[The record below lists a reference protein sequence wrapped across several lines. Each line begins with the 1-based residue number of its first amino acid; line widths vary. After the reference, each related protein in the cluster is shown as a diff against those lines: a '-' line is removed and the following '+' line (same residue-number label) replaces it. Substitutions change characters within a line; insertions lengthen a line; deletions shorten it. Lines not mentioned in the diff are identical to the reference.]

1 MSFVCLTIKKSLCS
15 IDSVKWDVKRSL
27 TYKGGEGMLG
37 FAKRNFKA
45 TLTGLCR
52 VFVNLTVSS
61 KELKADMRLLALLIA
76 LVATMVMVAP
86 MDFQVREGKLT
97 YQLALGSR
105 DGGYVDFSLGPA
117 GSLKYLTH
125 AVPIN
130 LRMNLVLNSNL
141 TKNKS
146 FSDTFDS
153 GVKRFK
159 FDAVNA
165 FYYFLASRILLIAVI
180 GLAVGVIRS
189 NGGQHWLRQ
198 TLKNALRWAT
208 FFLVITGVLIAIS
221 YISLDRTP
229 EAKYTGLAQEFPKVL
244 NLAKRVSGSFTLK
257 KNMLQDFV
265 EGFVTVPNQ
274 MDNPTLGNQDASRIR
289 ILVASDVHDNFA
301 GMQIASEIINDK
313 TNPYGKI
320 SALVLAGDIT
330 VFGQRYEASLFAKS
344 LKVGDVPIYFVGG
357 NHEDAP
363 AVLAFQ
369 QMGYVLLDNRVIN
382 VGNIQIT
389 GVSDP
394 SALNS
399 VLVPTLEELKVQSES
414 IAKTWSGYTN
424 PPNMMIVHNIAQAQ
438 DVIGLAQSANQNLT
452 VVYGHDHKVGHKIDG
467 LINLIDCGTAGASG
481 FDEIGRNPNSSYT
494 FQILEFSSGT
504 QPVLTGVTT
513 LGFDGLNGSSSV
525 VFDPIN

>member
-1 MSFVCLTIKKSLCS
+1 
-15 IDSVKWDVKRSL
+15 
-27 TYKGGEGMLG
+27 MLV
-37 FAKRNFKA
+37 FAKRSFKA
-45 TLTGLCR
+45 TLTGLRR
-52 VFVNLTVSS
+52 VLVKLKVSS
-61 KELKADMRLLALLIA
+61 KELKADIRLLALLIA
-76 LVATMVMVAP
+76 LVATMIMVAP

-117 GSLKYLTH
+117 GSLKYHTH

-208 FFLVITGVLIAIS
+208 CFLVIVGILIAIS
-221 YISLDRTP
+221 YFSLDRTP

-244 NLAKRVSGSFTLK
+244 NLVKRVSGNFNLK

-274 MDNPTLGNQDASRIR
+274 MDNSSLGNQDASRTR
-289 ILVASDVHDNFA
+289 ILVASDIHDNFA
-301 GMQIASEIINDK
+301 GLQIASDIINDK
-313 TNPYGKI
+313 TKPYGDI
-320 SALVLAGDIT
+320 SALILAGDIT
-330 VFGQRYEASLFAKS
+330 VFGQQYEAGLFAKS
-344 LKVGDVPIYFVGG
+344 LDIGDVPIYFVGG
-357 NHEDAP
+357 NHEDTSAI
-363 AVLAFQ
+363 LAFQ
-369 QMGYVLLDNRVIN
+369 QMGYILLDDRIARI
-382 VGNIQIT
+382 GNIEIS
-389 GVSDP
+389 GASDP
-394 SALNS
+394 TFLTSG
-399 VLVPTLEELKVQSES
+399 LVPTIDELKVASES
-414 IAKTWSGYTN
+414 LGNTWSKNTD
-424 PPNMMIVHNIAQAQ
+424 PPDVLVVHNIAQANS
-438 DVIGLAQSANQNLT
+438 VITIAKTTDQNLT
-452 VVYGHDHKVGHKIDG
+452 IVYGHDHKVGHKIDG
-467 LINLIDCGTAGASG
+467 LINLIDCGTGGASG
-481 FDEIGRNPNSSYT
+481 FDEIGRNPNSSYS
-494 FQILEFSSGT
+494 FQILEFSRGT